1 MPPLGVTFAW
11 LVLDEQVAVRDL
23 LGILP
28 VALGIYLV
36 TRTAKAARR

>member
-11 LVLDEQVAVRDL
+11 LALGERIAVPDL
-23 LGILP
+23 LGIIP

-36 TRTAKAARR
+36 TWPAKAARP